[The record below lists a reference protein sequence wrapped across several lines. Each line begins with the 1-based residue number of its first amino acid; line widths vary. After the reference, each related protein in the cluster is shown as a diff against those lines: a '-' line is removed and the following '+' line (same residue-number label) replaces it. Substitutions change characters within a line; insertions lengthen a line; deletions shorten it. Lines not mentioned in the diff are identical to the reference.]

1 MISLTAFAKFEF
13 QNLAS
18 ILYFIS
24 QGFLGATVLVAQT
37 RLFFF
42 AHMPGKT
49 LKLSALLK
57 EQANL
62 HLHCS
67 ESPFEWHRCGG
78 IIQVAIALTLF
89 QQV

>member
-37 RLFFF
+37 RLFFS

-49 LKLSALLK
+49 LKLSARSTARLSRLGTSSSVP
-57 EQANL
+57 L
-62 HLHCS
+62 
-67 ESPFEWHRCGG
+67 
-78 IIQVAIALTLF
+78 
-89 QQV
+89 